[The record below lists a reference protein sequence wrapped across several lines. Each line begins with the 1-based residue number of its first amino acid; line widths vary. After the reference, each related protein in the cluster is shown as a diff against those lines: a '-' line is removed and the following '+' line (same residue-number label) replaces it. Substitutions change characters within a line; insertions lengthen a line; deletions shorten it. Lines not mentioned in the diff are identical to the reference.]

1 MKEAFPMIDLKQMTA
16 ANLSGIIPALS
27 ADEIEALLEYPPDP
41 GMGDVALP
49 CFQLSKVLR
58 RSPAQIAEEL
68 AGKFPPTPMVDRVEA
83 VNGYLNVFVDQ
94 GAFAEALIGDILDS
108 KTPFG
113 SSTEG
118 NGKTVVIDF
127 SAPNIA
133 KPFHIGHLRST
144 VIGKALYNIYS
155 YMGYTCVGINH
166 LGDWGTQFGKLIVAF
181 KKWGSREAVEE
192 GLIDALM
199 ELYVKFHDE
208 AEKNPSLDQEARQWF
223 ARMEQG
229 DEEALSLWKWMMEI
243 SIEEFKKIY
252 ALLGVD
258 FESWAGES
266 FYRDK
271 TAAVVAELNEKGLL
285 TESEGARIVDLSEY
299 DMPPCLIVKSDG
311 STLYATRDIAAAMYR
326 KKTYDFAKCLYVV
339 GVTQKLQL
347 QQWFKVV
354 EMMGY
359 TWAKDLYHVP
369 FGTVSLGGEKL
380 ATRKGKVVLLDELFG
395 RAIEKT
401 LATIEEKNPDLENKE
416 EVARQMGVGAIVFS
430 DLSSNRIKDVSF
442 SWDEILNFDGETG
455 PYVQYTHARA
465 GSVLRKAGKAPVSSI
480 DGALLDKPE
489 ERAVLRMLYR
499 FPERVRQAM
508 DEMEPS
514 IVTRYLVDLAQD
526 FNRFYHEH
534 SILGEDAP
542 LRTARIALTACTRKV
557 LRTGLTLIGLAA
569 PERV

>member
-1 MKEAFPMIDLKQMTA
+1 MTDLKQLIAEPLGNMIA
-16 ANLSGIIPALS
+16 ELS
-27 ADEIEALLEYPPDP
+27 ADDIRALLEYPPNPD
-41 GMGDVALP
+41 MGDVALP

-58 RSPAQIAEEL
+58 RSPVQIAEEL
-68 AGKFPPTPMVDRVEA
+68 AKDFPAAPMVDRVEA
-83 VNGYLNVFVDQ
+83 VKGYLNVFIDQ
-94 GAFAEALIGDILDS
+94 GAFAEALIADILNEE
-108 KTPFG
+108 TPYG

-118 NGKTVVIDF
+118 NGKTVVIDY

-144 VIGKALYNIYS
+144 VIGKALYNIHVF
-155 YMGYTCVGINH
+155 MGYTCVGINH

-199 ELYVKFHDE
+199 ELYVRFHDE
-208 AEKNPSLDQEARQWF
+208 AEKDPSMDEEARQWF

-243 SIEEFKKIY
+243 SLKEFKKIY

-266 FYRDK
+266 FYKDK
-271 TAAVVAELNEKGLL
+271 TAAVVTELNEKGLL
-285 TESEGARIVDLSEY
+285 TESEGAKIVDLSEY
-299 DMPPCLIVKSDG
+299 DMPPCLIIKTDG

-326 KKTYDFAKCLYVV
+326 KKTYDFDKCLYVV
-339 GVTQKLQL
+339 GVTQSLQL

-369 FGTVSLGGEKL
+369 FGTVSMGGEKL
-380 ATRKGKVVLLDELFG
+380 ATRKGKVVLLEELFG
-395 RAIEKT
+395 RAVEKT
-401 LATIEEKNPDLENKE
+401 LATIEEKNPDLPDKE

-465 GSVLRKAGKAPVSSI
+465 GSVLRKAGEAPIPDI
-480 DGALLDKPE
+480 DGSLLAEAQSQALLKT
-489 ERAVLRMLYR
+489 LYL

-508 DEMEPS
+508 DDREPS
-514 IVTRYLVDLAQD
+514 VVTRYLVDLAQA

-534 SILGEDAP
+534 SILVDDTD
-542 LRTARIALTACTRKV
+542 LRAARLAVTACTQKV
-557 LRTGLTLIGLAA
+557 LRTGLRLIGLAA